1 MIQPT
6 GFSGGTINLA
16 KIIFLFQSIDCILP
30 AKLGDVYGAHL
41 MKLNFAM
48 SRSFSLGSIFL
59 WRIIDFVMV
68 MAITVTAAFLLFGKR
83 IPPDLFFGMEVAG
96 FCLVVLLVLIGL
108 FFYYH
113 KWFPISP
120 KSERLKSLIDSF
132 HHGLKLKGR
141 RVPLLLMTTL
151 VIWFLEA
158 GRFFFV
164 CKSMGVE
171 VNMLS
176 VLFITSSTVFLTA
189 IPFTPSGLGAVE
201 LGMVKLLSLIGIG
214 NPVAYPLIIWDR
226 VIAHWSQILFGIIF
240 ILFSKA
246 ANVKI
251 WQFKEEMSSSKKRVA
266 IL

>member
-1 MIQPT
+1 
-6 GFSGGTINLA
+6 
-16 KIIFLFQSIDCILP
+16 
-30 AKLGDVYGAHL
+30 
-41 MKLNFAM
+41 
-48 SRSFSLGSIFL
+48 
-59 WRIIDFVMV
+59 
-68 MAITVTAAFLLFGKR
+68 
-83 IPPDLFFGMEVAG
+83 
-96 FCLVVLLVLIGL
+96 
-108 FFYYH
+108 
-113 KWFPISP
+113 
-120 KSERLKSLIDSF
+120 
-132 HHGLKLKGR
+132 
-141 RVPLLLMTTL
+141 MTTL

-171 VNMLS
+171 VNLLS
-176 VLFITSSTVFLTA
+176 VLFITSSAVFLTA

-201 LGMVKLLSLIGIG
+201 LGMLKLLSLIGIG

-251 WQFKEEMSSSKKRVA
+251 WQFEEEMSSSKKRVA